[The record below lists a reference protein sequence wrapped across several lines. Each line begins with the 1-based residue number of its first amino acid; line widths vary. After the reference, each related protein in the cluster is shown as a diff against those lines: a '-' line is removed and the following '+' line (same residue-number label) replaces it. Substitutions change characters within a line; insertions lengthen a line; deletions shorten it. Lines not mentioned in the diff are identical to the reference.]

1 MQTPQQHP
9 TIPRTTLDMTNHPQ
23 VHATL
28 RVSRP
33 TSLASPA
40 ISGNLLNHVFSGRLE
55 VALALAQR
63 YSTVR

>member
-1 MQTPQQHP
+1 MQTPRRHP
-9 TIPRTTLDMTNHPQ
+9 FIPCIYLDMTNHPQ
-23 VHATL
+23 VQVTL

-33 TSLASPA
+33 TSLAPLA
-40 ISGNLLNHVFSGRLE
+40 IGGNLLNRVFSGRLE